1 MALPFSAS
9 GMKKISVLL
18 VLIPL
23 VVICSCQKED
33 SAAHA
38 QLAQRKTDLDVRE
51 EALVQREKAVDEREK
66 AVAER
71 EKSIANARIIQ
82 PQRQLPDVAEA
93 EAERDRRI
101 QQLPPE
107 LKAFILDRSRMDAA
121 KGEKGRAAQQQAVQT
136 QAGFQDA
143 GQKKVH
149 PIAEPAA
156 EAPEAEANS
165 PVPSPTPQ

>member
-1 MALPFSAS
+1 MTLTFFAS
-9 GMKKISVLL
+9 DMKKISVLL
-18 VLIPL
+18 MLIPL
-23 VVICSCQKED
+23 AVICSCQKED
-33 SAAHA
+33 SAAQA
-38 QLAQRKTDLDVRE
+38 QLAQRRTDLDVRE

-71 EKSIANARIIQ
+71 EKAVANARIIQ
-82 PQRQLPDVAEA
+82 PQRQLANAAEA
-93 EAERDRRI
+93 EAERGRRI

-121 KGEKGRAAQQQAVQT
+121 KGEKDRAAQQRAVQT
-136 QAGFQDA
+136 QAGFEDA
-143 GQKKVH
+143 RQKKIP

-156 EAPEAEANS
+156 EAPESEATS